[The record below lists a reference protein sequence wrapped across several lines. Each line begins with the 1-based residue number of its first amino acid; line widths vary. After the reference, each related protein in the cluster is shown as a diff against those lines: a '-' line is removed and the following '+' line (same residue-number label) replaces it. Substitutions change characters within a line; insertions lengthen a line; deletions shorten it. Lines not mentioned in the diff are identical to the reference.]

1 MQKIRLLIIDDNEGL
16 VSIIKDYFKNNNEIE
31 VVLTATD
38 GEEGIKIVG
47 NNEGYDMILLDLIL
61 PKRDG
66 ITILEYMKDK
76 HIVKPVIVFS
86 SYNAPCAIQRV
97 SELGAS
103 YYLLKP
109 FDFSYLEQKIKNI
122 MNRKVVDNK
131 AIDLFSNNLQIF
143 ISNTLHELGV
153 PSHVNGYKYI
163 KEAISIMCI
172 ESSMESY
179 MTKELYLEIAKRHNS
194 TSTRVERSIRHAIE
208 ISWNRGNW
216 ELIDKLFGNSV
227 DIDRAKPTN
236 SEFIVT
242 IEDMMKLEMKQSF
255 SY

>member
-1 MQKIRLLIIDDNEGL
+1 MQKIRLLIVDDNEEL
-16 VSIIKDYFKNNNEIE
+16 VLIIKDYFKNNDEIE
-31 VVLTATD
+31 VVLTVTD
-38 GEEGIKIVG
+38 GEAGIKIVG
-47 NNEGYDMILLDLIL
+47 NNEDYDLILLDLIL

-66 ITILEYMKDK
+66 ITILEHMKDK
-76 HIVKPVIVFS
+76 NIVKPVIVFS
-86 SYNAPCAIQRV
+86 SYNAPNAIQRA

-122 MNRKVVDNK
+122 IKRKEINNIT
-131 AIDLFSNNLQIF
+131 IDLFNNNLQVF

-163 KEAISIMCI
+163 KEAINIMC
-172 ESSMESY
+172 SKSNMESY

-236 SEFIVT
+236 SEFIIT
-242 IEDMMKLEMKQSF
+242 IADMMKLKMKQSF

>member
-1 MQKIRLLIIDDNEGL
+1 MKKTRLLIIDDNEEL
-16 VSIIKDYFKNNNEIE
+16 VSIIKDYFKNNNEVE

-38 GEEGIKIVG
+38 GEEGIKIVA
-47 NNEGYDMILLDLIL
+47 NNEDYDMILLDLIL

-76 HIVKPVIVFS
+76 NIVKPVIVFS
-86 SYNAPCAIQRV
+86 SYNAPCAIQRA

-122 MNRKVVDNK
+122 MNRKVIDNK
-131 AIDLFSNNLQIF
+131 AIDLFNNNLQVF

-163 KEAISIMCI
+163 KEAINIMCI
-172 ESSMESY
+172 ESNMESY
-179 MTKELYLEIAKRHNS
+179 MTKELYLEIAKKYNS

-242 IEDMMKLEMKQSF
+242 IADMMKLKMKQSF